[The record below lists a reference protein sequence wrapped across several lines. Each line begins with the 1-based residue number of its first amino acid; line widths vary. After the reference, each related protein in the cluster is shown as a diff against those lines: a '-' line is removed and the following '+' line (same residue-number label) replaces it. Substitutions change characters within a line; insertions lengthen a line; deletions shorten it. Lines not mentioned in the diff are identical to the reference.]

1 MDSEEI
7 LLQVTLQFL
16 ETAEGKALLENLG
29 NKIDFESITQRISD
43 LDRGLDS
50 EERKELRANNKK
62 ERIKKREINNKKRR
76 EKIQSLRAQLKSN
89 IPVLKEF
96 QIKGRVFDKNTNDGI
111 PKISVKAIEAF
122 IDRGSEEERN
132 QFKKDKQ
139 KSRKEIKDL
148 RGNNNEV
155 KKLRAGAKIENQENK
170 KLRAEVKNLNN
181 TLDLETVISRGKG
194 ILNKTSNEND
204 FNINPN
210 IRYSGGK
217 NSFFSFNEKQYT
229 PSTPKEEIL
238 SLPSEA
244 NPFAYRGKYYL
255 VEKSVAS
262 KKLEDYLSN
271 RKQNIANERVSRFET
286 DEKGNFDLKL
296 KVAVLPSIVTIT
308 IKNPKTGKEEKKEV
322 KIRDNDIVILNPK
335 LLYAKRGYAP
345 TTQEIKNLDN
355 SIKSDLITISL
366 VNIDIAVDEAINEV
380 NNEIDNA
387 KSKINRL
394 YLSTPEK
401 VLVARRK
408 QIMNVVNIIKG
419 KLIPLAIGLLIAFGI
434 TKLTQ
439 KELKVCPTPDVLR
452 DNIKRRNRVV
462 KQLNQIYIALAI
474 NTTLA
479 AVFSI
484 IALKLKEL
492 KLTIDNLPFPV
503 AVPPGV
509 GVPYS
514 VIGNLQSVSDF
525 IKELEKQN
533 KDLNKQI
540 IIALIFL
547 VAALIAIVLLLKGI
561 DQLTEECA
569 NNEDLEYE
577 SISQELLDLTEETAA
592 EGTPVL
598 TNVNGFA
605 MKVVTVDGVGQLKR
619 RRAVAKNKQGVIQL
633 KGEPSFSSSDQIL
646 IDELAFY
653 ITSNN
658 LKAF

>member
-7 LLQVTLQFL
+7 LLQATLQFL

-50 EERKELRANNKK
+50 EERKELRAKNKE
-62 ERIKKREINNKKRR
+62 ERIERRKINSKKRR

-96 QIKGRVFDKNTNDGI
+96 QIKGRVYDKNTGKGV
-111 PKISVKAIEAF
+111 PKISVRALEAF
-122 IDRGSEEERN
+122 IDKGSKEDRDK
-132 QFKKDKQ
+132 FKKNK
-139 KSRKEIKDL
+139 KESRKKIGDL
-148 RGNNNEV
+148 RKDSEV
-155 KKLRAGAKIENQENK
+155 KELRAEARVESQENK
-170 KLRAEVKNLNN
+170 KLRTEVKDRNITLNIK
-181 TLDLETVISRGKG
+181 TIISRGKG
-194 ILNKTSNEND
+194 ILNGTSKESD
-204 FNINPN
+204 FDINPN

-217 NSFFSFNEKQYT
+217 NSFFEFGPKQYT

-238 SLPSEA
+238 SLPPEA
-244 NPFAYRGKYYL
+244 DQFAYRGKYYL

-271 RKQNIANERVSRFET
+271 RKQNIANERISRFET
-286 DEKGNFDLKL
+286 DKDGNFDLKL
-296 KVAVLPSIVTIT
+296 KVAVLPSTVTII
-308 IKNPKTGKEEKKEV
+308 IKDPETGKKEEKEV

-335 LLYAKRGYAP
+335 LLYAKGGYAP
-345 TTQEIKNLDN
+345 TTQEIKTLDN
-355 SIKSDLITISL
+355 KIKSDLITISL
-366 VNIDIAVDEAINEV
+366 TNIDVAVDEAINEV

-387 KSKINRL
+387 KSKINQL
-394 YLSTPEK
+394 YLSIPEK

-439 KELKVCPTPDVLR
+439 KELKVCPTPDVLKN
-452 DNIKRRNRVV
+452 NIKRRNRVV

-484 IALKLKEL
+484 IAIKLKEL

-605 MKVVTVDGVGQLKR
+605 MEVVTIDGVGQLKR

-658 LKAF
+658 LKAY

>member
-7 LLQVTLQFL
+7 LLQATLQFL

-50 EERKELRANNKK
+50 EERKELRAKNKE
-62 ERIKKREINNKKRR
+62 ERIERRKINSKKRR

-96 QIKGRVFDKNTNDGI
+96 QIKGRVYDKNTGKGV
-111 PKISVKAIEAF
+111 PKISVRALEAF
-122 IDRGSEEERN
+122 IDKGSKEDRDK
-132 QFKKDKQ
+132 FKKNK
-139 KSRKEIKDL
+139 KESRKKIGDL
-148 RGNNNEV
+148 RKDSEV
-155 KKLRAGAKIENQENK
+155 KELRAEARVESQENK
-170 KLRAEVKNLNN
+170 KLRTEVKDRNITLNIK
-181 TLDLETVISRGKG
+181 TIISRGKG
-194 ILNKTSNEND
+194 ILNGTSKESD
-204 FNINPN
+204 FDINPN

-217 NSFFSFNEKQYT
+217 NSFFEFGPKQYT

-238 SLPSEA
+238 SLPPEA
-244 NPFAYRGKYYL
+244 DQFAYRGKYYL

-271 RKQNIANERVSRFET
+271 RKQNIANERISRFET
-286 DEKGNFDLKL
+286 DKDGNFDLKL
-296 KVAVLPSIVTIT
+296 KVAVLPSTVTII
-308 IKNPKTGKEEKKEV
+308 IKDPETGKKEEKEV

-335 LLYAKRGYAP
+335 LLYAKGGYAP
-345 TTQEIKNLDN
+345 TTQEIKTLDN
-355 SIKSDLITISL
+355 KIKSDLITISL
-366 VNIDIAVDEAINEV
+366 TNIDVAVDEAINEV

-387 KSKINRL
+387 KSKINQL
-394 YLSTPEK
+394 YLSIPEK

-439 KELKVCPTPDVLR
+439 KELKVCPTPDILK

-484 IALKLKEL
+484 IAIKLKEL

-605 MKVVTVDGVGQLKR
+605 MEVVTIDGVGQLKR

>member
-7 LLQVTLQFL
+7 LLQATLQFL

-50 EERKELRANNKK
+50 EERKELRAKNKE
-62 ERIKKREINNKKRR
+62 ERIERRKINSKKRR

-96 QIKGRVFDKNTNDGI
+96 QIKGRVYDKNTGKGV
-111 PKISVKAIEAF
+111 PKISVRALEAF
-122 IDRGSEEERN
+122 IDKGSKEDRDK
-132 QFKKDKQ
+132 FKKNK
-139 KSRKEIKDL
+139 KESRKKIGDL
-148 RGNNNEV
+148 RKDSEV
-155 KKLRAGAKIENQENK
+155 KELRAEARVESQENK
-170 KLRAEVKNLNN
+170 KLRTEVKDRNITLNIK
-181 TLDLETVISRGKG
+181 TIISRGKG
-194 ILNKTSNEND
+194 ILNGTSKESD
-204 FNINPN
+204 FDINPN

-217 NSFFSFNEKQYT
+217 NSFFEFGPKQYT

-238 SLPSEA
+238 SLPPEA
-244 NPFAYRGKYYL
+244 DQFAYRGKYYL

-271 RKQNIANERVSRFET
+271 RKQNIANERISRFET
-286 DEKGNFDLKL
+286 DKDGNFDLKL
-296 KVAVLPSIVTIT
+296 KVAVLPSTVTII
-308 IKNPKTGKEEKKEV
+308 IKDPETGKKEEKEV

-335 LLYAKRGYAP
+335 LLYAKGGYAP
-345 TTQEIKNLDN
+345 TTQEIKTLDN
-355 SIKSDLITISL
+355 KIKSDLTTIFL
-366 VNIDIAVDEAINEV
+366 TNIDVAVDEAINEV

-394 YLSTPEK
+394 YLSIPEK

-439 KELKVCPTPDVLR
+439 KELKVCPTPDVLKN
-452 DNIKRRNRVV
+452 NIKRRNRVV

-484 IALKLKEL
+484 IAIKLKEL

-605 MKVVTVDGVGQLKR
+605 MEVVTIDGVGQLKR

>member
-7 LLQVTLQFL
+7 LLQATLQFL

-50 EERKELRANNKK
+50 EERKELRAKNKE
-62 ERIKKREINNKKRR
+62 ERIERRKINSKKRR

-96 QIKGRVFDKNTNDGI
+96 QIKGRVYDKNTGKGV
-111 PKISVKAIEAF
+111 PKISVRALEAF
-122 IDRGSEEERN
+122 IDKGSKEDRDK
-132 QFKKDKQ
+132 FKKNK
-139 KSRKEIKDL
+139 KESRKKIGDL
-148 RGNNNEV
+148 RKDSEV
-155 KKLRAGAKIENQENK
+155 KELRAEARVESQENK
-170 KLRAEVKNLNN
+170 KLRTEVKDRNITLNIK
-181 TLDLETVISRGKG
+181 TIISRGKG
-194 ILNKTSNEND
+194 ILNGTSKESD
-204 FNINPN
+204 FDINPN

-217 NSFFSFNEKQYT
+217 NSFFEFGPKQYT

-238 SLPSEA
+238 SLPPEA
-244 NPFAYRGKYYL
+244 DQFAYRGKYYL

-271 RKQNIANERVSRFET
+271 RKQNIANERISRFET
-286 DEKGNFDLKL
+286 DKDGNFDLKL
-296 KVAVLPSIVTIT
+296 KVAVLPSTVTII
-308 IKNPKTGKEEKKEV
+308 IKDPETGKKEEKEV

-335 LLYAKRGYAP
+335 LLYAKGGYAP
-345 TTQEIKNLDN
+345 TTQEIKTLDN
-355 SIKSDLITISL
+355 KIKSDLITISL
-366 VNIDIAVDEAINEV
+366 TNIDVAVDEAINEV

-387 KSKINRL
+387 KSKINQL
-394 YLSTPEK
+394 YLSIPEK

-439 KELKVCPTPDVLR
+439 KELKVCPTPDVLKN
-452 DNIKRRNRVV
+452 NIKRRNRVV

-484 IALKLKEL
+484 IAIKLKEL

-569 NNEDLEYE
+569 NNEDLKYE

-605 MKVVTVDGVGQLKR
+605 MEVVTIDGVGQLKR

>member
-7 LLQVTLQFL
+7 LLQATLQFL

-50 EERKELRANNKK
+50 EGRKKLRAENKK
-62 ERIKKREINNKKRR
+62 ERKERREKNSKKRR

-96 QIKGRVFDKNTNDGI
+96 QIKGRVFDKNTGKGI
-111 PKISVKAIEAF
+111 PKISVRALEAF
-122 IDRGSEEERN
+122 IDKGSKEERDKFK
-132 QFKKDKQ
+132 QDKKD
-139 KSRKEIKDL
+139 SRKEIGDL
-148 RGNNNEV
+148 RGNNDVV
-155 KKLRAGAKIENQENK
+155 KKLRDEARIESQENG

-181 TLDLETVISRGKG
+181 TLNLKTVISRGKG
-194 ILNKTSNEND
+194 ILNGTSKESD
-204 FNINPN
+204 FDINPN
-210 IRYSGGK
+210 IKYSGGR
-217 NSFFSFNEKQYT
+217 SAFFTFNGKQY
-229 PSTPKEEIL
+229 PFAPKEEIL
-238 SLPSEA
+238 SLPPEA
-244 NPFAYRGKYYL
+244 DQFAYRGEYYL
-255 VEKSVAS
+255 VEKSVKS
-262 KKLEDYLSN
+262 KKLEDYLST
-271 RKQNIANERVSRFET
+271 RKQKIANARVSRFET

-296 KVAVLPSIVTIT
+296 KVAVLPSTVTIT
-308 IKNPKTGKEEKKEV
+308 IKDEDGKKIKKEV

-335 LLYAKRGYAP
+335 LLYAKGGYAP
-345 TTQEIKNLDN
+345 TTQEIKTLDN
-355 SIKSDLITISL
+355 KIKSDLITISL
-366 VNIDIAVDEAINEV
+366 TNIDVAVDEAINEV

-394 YLSTPEK
+394 YLSIPEK

-439 KELKVCPTPDVLR
+439 KELKVCPTPDVLK

-484 IALKLKEL
+484 IAIKLKEL

-503 AVPPGV
+503 SVPPGV

-605 MKVVTVDGVGQLKR
+605 MEVVTIDGVGQLKR

>member
-7 LLQVTLQFL
+7 LLQATLQFL

-50 EERKELRANNKK
+50 EERKEIKKKNKE
-62 ERIKKREINNKKRR
+62 ERIERRKINSKKRR

-96 QIKGRVFDKNTNDGI
+96 QIKGRVYDKNTGKGV
-111 PKISVKAIEAF
+111 PKISVRALEAF
-122 IDRGSEEERN
+122 IDKGSKEDRDK
-132 QFKKDKQ
+132 FKKNK
-139 KSRKEIKDL
+139 KESRKKIGDL
-148 RGNNNEV
+148 RKDSEV
-155 KKLRAGAKIENQENK
+155 KELRAEARVESQENK
-170 KLRAEVKNLNN
+170 KLRTEVKDRNITLNIK
-181 TLDLETVISRGKG
+181 TIISRGKG
-194 ILNKTSNEND
+194 ILNGTSKESD
-204 FNINPN
+204 FDINPN

-217 NSFFSFNEKQYT
+217 NSFFEFGPKQYT

-238 SLPSEA
+238 SLPPEA
-244 NPFAYRGKYYL
+244 DQFAYRGKYYL

-271 RKQNIANERVSRFET
+271 RKQNIANERISRFET
-286 DEKGNFDLKL
+286 DKDGNFDLKL
-296 KVAVLPSIVTIT
+296 KVAVLPSTVTII
-308 IKNPKTGKEEKKEV
+308 IKDPETGKKEEKEV

-335 LLYAKRGYAP
+335 LLYAKGGYAP
-345 TTQEIKNLDN
+345 TTQEIKTLDN
-355 SIKSDLITISL
+355 KIKSDLITISL
-366 VNIDIAVDEAINEV
+366 TNIDVAVDEAINEV

-387 KSKINRL
+387 KSKINQL
-394 YLSTPEK
+394 YLSIPEK

-439 KELKVCPTPDVLR
+439 KELKVCPTPDVLKN
-452 DNIKRRNRVV
+452 NIKRRNRVV

-484 IALKLKEL
+484 IAIKLKEL

-605 MKVVTVDGVGQLKR
+605 MEVVTIDGVGQLKR

>member
-7 LLQVTLQFL
+7 LLQATLQFL

-50 EERKELRANNKK
+50 EERKELRAKNKE
-62 ERIKKREINNKKRR
+62 ERIERRKINSKKRR

-96 QIKGRVFDKNTNDGI
+96 QIKGRVYDKNTGKGV
-111 PKISVKAIEAF
+111 PKISVRALEAF
-122 IDRGSEEERN
+122 IDKGSKEDRDK
-132 QFKKDKQ
+132 FKKNK
-139 KSRKEIKDL
+139 KESRKKIGDL
-148 RGNNNEV
+148 RKDSEV
-155 KKLRAGAKIENQENK
+155 KELRAEARVESQENK
-170 KLRAEVKNLNN
+170 KLRTEVKDRNITLNIK
-181 TLDLETVISRGKG
+181 TIISRGKG
-194 ILNKTSNEND
+194 ILNGTSKESD
-204 FNINPN
+204 FDINPN

-217 NSFFSFNEKQYT
+217 NSFFEFGPKQYT

-238 SLPSEA
+238 SLPPEA
-244 NPFAYRGKYYL
+244 DQFAYRGKYYL

-271 RKQNIANERVSRFET
+271 RKQNIANERISRFET
-286 DEKGNFDLKL
+286 DKDGNFDLKL
-296 KVAVLPSIVTIT
+296 KVAVLPSTVTII
-308 IKNPKTGKEEKKEV
+308 IKDPETGKKEEKEV

-335 LLYAKRGYAP
+335 LLYAKGGYAP
-345 TTQEIKNLDN
+345 TTQEIKTLDN
-355 SIKSDLITISL
+355 KIKSDLITISL
-366 VNIDIAVDEAINEV
+366 TNIDVAVDEAINEV

-387 KSKINRL
+387 KSKINQL
-394 YLSTPEK
+394 YLSIPEK

-439 KELKVCPTPDVLR
+439 KELKVCPTPDALKN
-452 DNIKRRNRVV
+452 NIKRRNRVV

-484 IALKLKEL
+484 IAIKLKEL

-605 MKVVTVDGVGQLKR
+605 MEVVTIDGVGQLKR

>member
-7 LLQVTLQFL
+7 LLQATLQFL

-50 EERKELRANNKK
+50 EERKELRAKNKE
-62 ERIKKREINNKKRR
+62 ERIERRKINSKKRR

-96 QIKGRVFDKNTNDGI
+96 QIKGRVYDKNTGKGV
-111 PKISVKAIEAF
+111 PKISVRALEAF
-122 IDRGSEEERN
+122 IDKGSKEDRDK
-132 QFKKDKQ
+132 FKKNK
-139 KSRKEIKDL
+139 KESRKKIGDL
-148 RGNNNEV
+148 RKDSEV
-155 KKLRAGAKIENQENK
+155 KELRAEARVESQENK
-170 KLRAEVKNLNN
+170 KLRTEVKDRNITLNIK
-181 TLDLETVISRGKG
+181 TIISRGKG
-194 ILNKTSNEND
+194 ILNGTSKESD
-204 FNINPN
+204 FDINPN

-217 NSFFSFNEKQYT
+217 NSFFEFGPKQYT

-238 SLPSEA
+238 SLPPEA
-244 NPFAYRGKYYL
+244 DQFAYRGKYYL

-271 RKQNIANERVSRFET
+271 RKQNIANERISRFET
-286 DEKGNFDLKL
+286 DKDGNFDLKL
-296 KVAVLPSIVTIT
+296 KVAVLPSTVTII
-308 IKNPKTGKEEKKEV
+308 IKDPETGKKEEKEV

-335 LLYAKRGYAP
+335 LLYAKGGYAP
-345 TTQEIKNLDN
+345 TTQEIKTLDN
-355 SIKSDLITISL
+355 NIKSDLITISL
-366 VNIDIAVDEAINEV
+366 TNIDVAVDEAINEV

-387 KSKINRL
+387 KSKINQL
-394 YLSTPEK
+394 YLSIPEK

-439 KELKVCPTPDVLR
+439 KELKVCPTPDVLKN
-452 DNIKRRNRVV
+452 NIKRRNRVV

-484 IALKLKEL
+484 IAIKLKEL

-605 MKVVTVDGVGQLKR
+605 MEVVTIDGVGQLKR

>member
-7 LLQVTLQFL
+7 LLQATLQFL

-50 EERKELRANNKK
+50 EERKELRAKNKE
-62 ERIKKREINNKKRR
+62 ERIERRKINSKKRR

-96 QIKGRVFDKNTNDGI
+96 QIKGRVYDKNTGKGV
-111 PKISVKAIEAF
+111 PKISVRALEAF
-122 IDRGSEEERN
+122 IDKGSKEDRDK
-132 QFKKDKQ
+132 FKKNK
-139 KSRKEIKDL
+139 KESRKKIGDL
-148 RGNNNEV
+148 RKDSEV
-155 KKLRAGAKIENQENK
+155 KELRAEARVESQENK
-170 KLRAEVKNLNN
+170 KLRTEKKDRNITLNIK
-181 TLDLETVISRGKG
+181 TIISRGKG
-194 ILNKTSNEND
+194 ILNGTSKESD
-204 FNINPN
+204 FDINPN

-217 NSFFSFNEKQYT
+217 NSFFEFGPKQYT

-238 SLPSEA
+238 SLPPEA
-244 NPFAYRGKYYL
+244 DFFAYRGKYYL

-271 RKQNIANERVSRFET
+271 RKQNIANERISRFET
-286 DEKGNFDLKL
+286 DKDGNFDLKL
-296 KVAVLPSIVTIT
+296 KVAVLPSTVTII
-308 IKNPKTGKEEKKEV
+308 IKDPETGKKEEKEV

-335 LLYAKRGYAP
+335 LLYAKGGYAP
-345 TTQEIKNLDN
+345 TTQEIKTLDN
-355 SIKSDLITISL
+355 KIKSDLITISL
-366 VNIDIAVDEAINEV
+366 TNIDVAVDEAINEV

-387 KSKINRL
+387 KSKINQL
-394 YLSTPEK
+394 YLSIPEK

-439 KELKVCPTPDVLR
+439 KELKVCPTPDVLKN
-452 DNIKRRNRVV
+452 NIKRRNRVV

-484 IALKLKEL
+484 IAIKLKEL

-605 MKVVTVDGVGQLKR
+605 MEVVTIDGVGQLKR

>member
-7 LLQVTLQFL
+7 LLQATLQFL

-50 EERKELRANNKK
+50 EERKELRAKNKE
-62 ERIKKREINNKKRR
+62 ERIERRKINSKKRR

-96 QIKGRVFDKNTNDGI
+96 QIKGRVYDKNTGKGV
-111 PKISVKAIEAF
+111 PKISVRALEAF
-122 IDRGSEEERN
+122 IDKGSKEDRDK
-132 QFKKDKQ
+132 FKKNK
-139 KSRKEIKDL
+139 KESRKKIGDL
-148 RGNNNEV
+148 RKDSEV
-155 KKLRAGAKIENQENK
+155 KELRAEARVESQENK
-170 KLRAEVKNLNN
+170 KLRTEVKDRNITLNIK
-181 TLDLETVISRGKG
+181 TIISRGKG
-194 ILNKTSNEND
+194 ILNGTSKESD
-204 FNINPN
+204 FDINPN

-217 NSFFSFNEKQYT
+217 NSFFEFGPKQYT

-238 SLPSEA
+238 SLPPEA
-244 NPFAYRGKYYL
+244 DQFAYRGKYYL

-271 RKQNIANERVSRFET
+271 RKQNIANERISRFET
-286 DEKGNFDLKL
+286 DKDGNFDLKL
-296 KVAVLPSIVTIT
+296 KVAVLPSTVTII
-308 IKNPKTGKEEKKEV
+308 IKDPETGKKEEKEV

-335 LLYAKRGYAP
+335 LLYAKGGYAP
-345 TTQEIKNLDN
+345 TTQEIKTLDN
-355 SIKSDLITISL
+355 KIKSDLITISL
-366 VNIDIAVDEAINEV
+366 TNIDVAVDEAINEV

-387 KSKINRL
+387 KSKINQL
-394 YLSTPEK
+394 YLSIPEK

-439 KELKVCPTPDVLR
+439 KELKVCPTPDVLKN
-452 DNIKRRNRVV
+452 NIKRRNRVV

-484 IALKLKEL
+484 IAIKLKEL

-605 MKVVTVDGVGQLKR
+605 MEVVTIDGVGQLKR

>member
-50 EERKELRANNKK
+50 EGRKALRAENKE
-62 ERIKKREINNKKRR
+62 ERIERRKINNKKRR

-96 QIKGRVFDKNTNDGI
+96 QIKGRVFDKNTSKGI
-111 PKISVKAIEAF
+111 PKISVRALEAF
-122 IDRGSEEERN
+122 IDKGSKEERD
-132 QFKKDKQ
+132 QFKQNKQ
-139 KSRKEIKDL
+139 KSRKDIRGL
-148 RGNNNEV
+148 RGDNDDI
-155 KKLRAGAKIENQENK
+155 KKLRKEARIENQENK

-181 TLDLETVISRGKG
+181 NLDLETVVSRGKG
-194 ILNKTSNEND
+194 ILNGTSNENN
-204 FNINPN
+204 FSINPN

-229 PSTPKEEIL
+229 PSTPNEEIL

-255 VEKSVAS
+255 VEKTVVS
-262 KKLEDYLSN
+262 KKVEDYLSN
-271 RKQNIANERVSRFET
+271 RKQNIANTRVSRFET

-296 KVAVLPSIVTIT
+296 KVAVLPSTVTIT
-308 IKNPKTGKEEKKEV
+308 VTDPVKGEKTKKEV
-322 KIRDNDIVILNPK
+322 KIRDNDIIILNPK
-335 LLYAKRGYAP
+335 LLYAKGGYAP
-345 TTQEIKNLDN
+345 TTQEIKTLDN
-355 SIKSDLITISL
+355 KIRSDLITISL
-366 VNIDIAVDEAINEV
+366 TNIDVAVDEAINAI

-394 YLSTPEK
+394 YLSIPEK

-439 KELKVCPTPDVLR
+439 KELKVCPTPDVLK

-462 KQLNQIYIALAI
+462 KQLNQIYIALAV
-474 NTTLA
+474 NTALA
-479 AVFSI
+479 AIFSI
-484 IALKLKEL
+484 IAIKLKSL
-492 KLTIDNLPFPV
+492 KLTLDKLPFPL

-514 VIGNLQSVSDF
+514 VVGTLQSVSDF

-547 VAALIAIVLLLKGI
+547 VAALVAIVLLLKGI

-569 NNEDLEYE
+569 NNENLEYE
-577 SISQELLDLTEETAA
+577 SISQELLDLTEETTE

-605 MKVVTVDGVGQLKR
+605 MEVVTVDGVGQLKR

>member
-1 MDSEEI
+1 
-7 LLQVTLQFL
+7 
-16 ETAEGKALLENLG
+16 
-29 NKIDFESITQRISD
+29 
-43 LDRGLDS
+43 
-50 EERKELRANNKK
+50 
-62 ERIKKREINNKKRR
+62 
-76 EKIQSLRAQLKSN
+76 
-89 IPVLKEF
+89 
-96 QIKGRVFDKNTNDGI
+96 
-111 PKISVKAIEAF
+111 
-122 IDRGSEEERN
+122 
-132 QFKKDKQ
+132 
-139 KSRKEIKDL
+139 
-148 RGNNNEV
+148 
-155 KKLRAGAKIENQENK
+155 
-170 KLRAEVKNLNN
+170 
-181 TLDLETVISRGKG
+181 
-194 ILNKTSNEND
+194 
-204 FNINPN
+204 
-210 IRYSGGK
+210 
-217 NSFFSFNEKQYT
+217 
-229 PSTPKEEIL
+229 
-238 SLPSEA
+238 
-244 NPFAYRGKYYL
+244 
-255 VEKSVAS
+255 
-262 KKLEDYLSN
+262 
-271 RKQNIANERVSRFET
+271 
-286 DEKGNFDLKL
+286 
-296 KVAVLPSIVTIT
+296 
-308 IKNPKTGKEEKKEV
+308 
-322 KIRDNDIVILNPK
+322 
-335 LLYAKRGYAP
+335 
-345 TTQEIKNLDN
+345 
-355 SIKSDLITISL
+355 
-366 VNIDIAVDEAINEV
+366 
-380 NNEIDNA
+380 
-387 KSKINRL
+387 
-394 YLSTPEK
+394 
-401 VLVARRK
+401 
-408 QIMNVVNIIKG
+408 MNVVNIIKG

-439 KELKVCPTPDVLR
+439 KELKVCPTPNVLK

-484 IALKLKEL
+484 IAIKLKEL

-605 MKVVTVDGVGQLKR
+605 MEVVTIDGVGQLKR

>member
-7 LLQVTLQFL
+7 LLQATLQFL

-50 EERKELRANNKK
+50 EERKELRAKNKE
-62 ERIKKREINNKKRR
+62 ERIERRKINSKKRR

-96 QIKGRVFDKNTNDGI
+96 QIKGRVYDKNTGKGV
-111 PKISVKAIEAF
+111 PKISVRALEAF
-122 IDRGSEEERN
+122 IDKGSKEDRDK
-132 QFKKDKQ
+132 FKKNK
-139 KSRKEIKDL
+139 KESRKKIGDL
-148 RGNNNEV
+148 RKDSEV
-155 KKLRAGAKIENQENK
+155 KELRAEARVESQENK
-170 KLRAEVKNLNN
+170 KLRTEVKDRNITLNIK
-181 TLDLETVISRGKG
+181 TIISRGKG
-194 ILNKTSNEND
+194 ILNGTSKESD
-204 FNINPN
+204 FDINPN

-217 NSFFSFNEKQYT
+217 NSFFEFGPKQYT

-238 SLPSEA
+238 SLPPEA
-244 NPFAYRGKYYL
+244 NQFAYRGKYYL

-271 RKQNIANERVSRFET
+271 RKQNIANERISRFET
-286 DEKGNFDLKL
+286 DKDGNFDLKL
-296 KVAVLPSIVTIT
+296 KVAVLPSTVTII
-308 IKNPKTGKEEKKEV
+308 IKDPETGKKEEKEV

-335 LLYAKRGYAP
+335 LLYTKAGYAP
-345 TTQEIKNLDN
+345 TTQEIKTLDN
-355 SIKSDLITISL
+355 KIKSDLITISL
-366 VNIDIAVDEAINEV
+366 TNIDVAVDEAINEV

-387 KSKINRL
+387 KSKINQL
-394 YLSTPEK
+394 YLSIPEK

-439 KELKVCPTPDVLR
+439 KELKVCPTPDVLKN
-452 DNIKRRNRVV
+452 NIKRRNRVV

-484 IALKLKEL
+484 IAIKLKEL

-605 MKVVTVDGVGQLKR
+605 MEVVTIDGVGQLKR

>member
-1 MDSEEI
+1 
-7 LLQVTLQFL
+7 
-16 ETAEGKALLENLG
+16 K
-29 NKIDFESITQRISD
+29 ES
-43 LDRGLDS
+43 
-50 EERKELRANNKK
+50 
-62 ERIKKREINNKKRR
+62 
-76 EKIQSLRAQLKSN
+76 
-89 IPVLKEF
+89 
-96 QIKGRVFDKNTNDGI
+96 
-111 PKISVKAIEAF
+111 
-122 IDRGSEEERN
+122 
-132 QFKKDKQ
+132 
-139 KSRKEIKDL
+139 
-148 RGNNNEV
+148 
-155 KKLRAGAKIENQENK
+155 
-170 KLRAEVKNLNN
+170 
-181 TLDLETVISRGKG
+181 
-194 ILNKTSNEND
+194 D

-210 IRYSGGK
+210 VKYSGGK
-217 NSFFSFNEKQYT
+217 NIEFDFGEKRYT
-229 PSTPKEEIL
+229 FATKKEID
-238 SLPSEA
+238 SLPPEA
-244 NPFAYRGKYYL
+244 DQFIYRGEYYL
-255 VEKSVAS
+255 VKKSKAS
-262 KKLEDYLSN
+262 KKLKEYLST
-271 RKQNIANERVSRFET
+271 RKQKIANLRVSRFET
-286 DEKGNFDLKL
+286 DKDGNFDLKL
-296 KVAVLPSIVTIT
+296 KVAVLPSTVTIT
-308 IKNPKTGKEEKKEV
+308 IKDEDGKKVKKEV

-335 LLYAKRGYAP
+335 LLYAKGGYAP
-345 TTQEIKNLDN
+345 TTQEIKTLDN
-355 SIKSDLITISL
+355 KIKSDLITISL
-366 VNIDIAVDEAINEV
+366 TNIDVAVDEAISEV

-439 KELKVCPTPDVLR
+439 KELKVCPTPNVLK

-484 IALKLKEL
+484 IAIKLKEL

-605 MKVVTVDGVGQLKR
+605 MEVVTIDGVGQLKR

>member
-7 LLQVTLQFL
+7 LLQATLQFL

-50 EERKELRANNKK
+50 EERKELRAKNKE
-62 ERIKKREINNKKRR
+62 ERIERRKINSKKRR

-96 QIKGRVFDKNTNDGI
+96 QIKGRVYDKNTGKGV
-111 PKISVKAIEAF
+111 PKISVRALEAF
-122 IDRGSEEERN
+122 IDKGSKEDRDK
-132 QFKKDKQ
+132 FKKNK
-139 KSRKEIKDL
+139 KESRKKIGDL
-148 RGNNNEV
+148 RKDSEV
-155 KKLRAGAKIENQENK
+155 KELRAEARVESQENK
-170 KLRAEVKNLNN
+170 KLRTEVKDRNITLNIK
-181 TLDLETVISRGKG
+181 TIISRGKG
-194 ILNKTSNEND
+194 ILNGTSKESD
-204 FNINPN
+204 FDINPN

-217 NSFFSFNEKQYT
+217 NSFFEFGPKQYT

-238 SLPSEA
+238 SLPPEA
-244 NPFAYRGKYYL
+244 NQFAYRGKYYL

-271 RKQNIANERVSRFET
+271 RKQNIANERISRFET
-286 DEKGNFDLKL
+286 DKDGNFDLKL
-296 KVAVLPSIVTIT
+296 KVAVLPSTVTII
-308 IKNPKTGKEEKKEV
+308 IKDPETGKKEEKEV

-335 LLYAKRGYAP
+335 LLYAKGGYAP
-345 TTQEIKNLDN
+345 TTQEIKTLDN
-355 SIKSDLITISL
+355 KIKSDLITISL
-366 VNIDIAVDEAINEV
+366 TNIDVAVDEAINEV

-387 KSKINRL
+387 KSKINQL
-394 YLSTPEK
+394 YLSIPEK

-439 KELKVCPTPDVLR
+439 KELKVCPTPDVLKN
-452 DNIKRRNRVV
+452 NIKRRNRVV

-484 IALKLKEL
+484 IAIKLKEL

-605 MKVVTVDGVGQLKR
+605 MEVVTIDGVGQLKR

>member
-7 LLQVTLQFL
+7 LLQATLQFL

-50 EERKELRANNKK
+50 EERKELRAKNKE
-62 ERIKKREINNKKRR
+62 ERIERRKINSKKRR

-96 QIKGRVFDKNTNDGI
+96 QIKGRVYDKNTGKGV
-111 PKISVKAIEAF
+111 PKISVRALEAF
-122 IDRGSEEERN
+122 IDKGSKEDRDK
-132 QFKKDKQ
+132 FKKNK
-139 KSRKEIKDL
+139 KESRKKIGDL
-148 RGNNNEV
+148 RKDSEV
-155 KKLRAGAKIENQENK
+155 KELRAEARVESQENK
-170 KLRAEVKNLNN
+170 KLRTEVKDRNITLNIK
-181 TLDLETVISRGKG
+181 TIISRGKG
-194 ILNKTSNEND
+194 ILNGTSKESD
-204 FNINPN
+204 FDINPN

-217 NSFFSFNEKQYT
+217 NSFFEFGPKQYT

-238 SLPSEA
+238 SLPPEA
-244 NPFAYRGKYYL
+244 DQFAYRGKYYL

-271 RKQNIANERVSRFET
+271 RKQNIADERISRFET
-286 DEKGNFDLKL
+286 DKDGNFDLKL
-296 KVAVLPSIVTIT
+296 KVAVLPSTVTIT
-308 IKNPKTGKEEKKEV
+308 IKDPETGKKEEKEV

-335 LLYAKRGYAP
+335 LLYAKGGYAP
-345 TTQEIKNLDN
+345 TTQEIKTLDN
-355 SIKSDLITISL
+355 KIKSDLITISL
-366 VNIDIAVDEAINEV
+366 TNIDVAVDEAINEV

-387 KSKINRL
+387 KSKINQL
-394 YLSTPEK
+394 YLSIPEK

-439 KELKVCPTPDVLR
+439 KELKVCPTPDVLKN
-452 DNIKRRNRVV
+452 NIKRRNRVV

-484 IALKLKEL
+484 IAIKLKEL

-605 MKVVTVDGVGQLKR
+605 MEVVTIDGVGQLKR

>member
-7 LLQVTLQFL
+7 LLQATLQFL

-50 EERKELRANNKK
+50 EERKELRAKNKE
-62 ERIKKREINNKKRR
+62 ERIERRKINSKKRR

-96 QIKGRVFDKNTNDGI
+96 QIKGRVYDKNTGKGV
-111 PKISVKAIEAF
+111 PKISVRALEAF
-122 IDRGSEEERN
+122 IDKGSKEDRDK
-132 QFKKDKQ
+132 FKKNK
-139 KSRKEIKDL
+139 KESRKKIGDL
-148 RGNNNEV
+148 RKDSEV
-155 KKLRAGAKIENQENK
+155 KELRAEARVESQENK
-170 KLRAEVKNLNN
+170 KLRTEVKDRNITLNIK
-181 TLDLETVISRGKG
+181 TIISRGKG
-194 ILNKTSNEND
+194 ILNGTSKESD
-204 FNINPN
+204 FDINPN

-217 NSFFSFNEKQYT
+217 NSFFEFGPKQYT

-238 SLPSEA
+238 SLPPEA
-244 NPFAYRGKYYL
+244 DQFAYRGKYYL

-271 RKQNIANERVSRFET
+271 RKQNIANERISRFET
-286 DEKGNFDLKL
+286 DKDGNFDLKL
-296 KVAVLPSIVTIT
+296 KVAVLPSTVTIT
-308 IKNPKTGKEEKKEV
+308 IKDPETGKKEEKEV

-335 LLYAKRGYAP
+335 LLYAKGGYAP
-345 TTQEIKNLDN
+345 TTQEIKTLDN
-355 SIKSDLITISL
+355 KIKSDLITISL
-366 VNIDIAVDEAINEV
+366 TNIDVAVDEAINEV

-387 KSKINRL
+387 KSKINQL
-394 YLSTPEK
+394 YLSIPEK

-439 KELKVCPTPDVLR
+439 KELKVCPTPDVLKN
-452 DNIKRRNRVV
+452 NIKRRNRVV

-484 IALKLKEL
+484 IAIKLKEL

-605 MKVVTVDGVGQLKR
+605 MEVVTIDGVGQLKR